1 MLNRFFFILVFFMF
15 LTPNVFAIDVS
26 YNCPLD
32 GSGKVDR
39 AEFTSAAKI
48 CFAPATNYA
57 ITYEAMA
64 LCTTNP
70 ETEMRAGRD
79 LDNVCHFVHKTT
91 DTPIDFTLTN
101 SASTS
106 FAATIPQVGTY
117 THALAITKN
126 EYTIAGEIE
135 FNGTIYGTNEAR
147 NALGGGN
154 FCGPPT
160 GSYKISSFYS
170 DTLTGATLL
179 AACYATS
186 KGASPQSGTLIADSL
201 SIQEFDAD
209 IVGLGVLLNSAGNVA
224 TNEASVTSYANSYEF
239 ASPFTV
245 TASTTS
251 LTFSVSLD
259 QALRIITQPA
269 GSNVIAY
276 LAYLGDFNLKV
287 EAN

>member
-1 MLNRFFFILVFFMF
+1 MLNRFFYILVFFMF
-15 LTPNVFAIDVS
+15 ITPNVFAIDVS
-26 YNCPLD
+26 YNCPVD
-32 GSGKVDR
+32 GNGKVDR
-39 AEFTSAAKI
+39 AEFTSAAKV
-48 CFAPATNYA
+48 CFAPATNYG

-79 LDNVCHFVHKTT
+79 IDNVCHFVLKTT

-101 SASTS
+101 SSATS
-106 FAATIPQVGTY
+106 FVATIPQVGTY

-126 EYTIAGEIE
+126 EYTITGEIE

-154 FCGPPT
+154 FCGPPA

-201 SIQEFDAD
+201 STQEFDAD
-209 IVGLGVLLNSAGNVA
+209 VVGLGVLLNSAGNIA
-224 TNEASVTSYANSYEF
+224 TSAASVTSYANSYEF

-245 TASTTS
+245 TASTTT
-251 LTFSVSLD
+251 LDFSVSLD

-269 GSNVIAY
+269 GSTVIAY
-276 LAYLGDFNLKV
+276 LAYLGDLNLKV